1 MDDVRPAEVME
12 FAKDLAI
19 AWLGNP
25 NTRADSDDVAG
36 FLKAIHETFASM
48 PQVGLD
54 ARPSAPSQAGGV
66 VKFSPAV
73 DFPPAVDPGESLASK
88 DFIIS
93 LIDGKP
99 YKALRRHLARH
110 GLSPEDYR
118 RKFGLRPD
126 YPMVAENY
134 SRARRELANRTWV
147 DRKVEQD
154 TKGRGQGAKAEKTS
168 RKRSV
173 SAPR

>member
-1 MDDVRPAEVME
+1 MDDVRPAGVME

-25 NTRADSDDVAG
+25 NTRADREDVAG
-36 FLKAIHETFASM
+36 FLRTIHETLSALPRIS
-48 PQVGLD
+48 PDRTLSV
-54 ARPSAPSQAGGV
+54 PSVTGGKPDMQANV
-66 VKFSPAV
+66 LS
-73 DFPPAVDPGESLASK
+73 AVDPGQTLASK

-110 GLSPEDYR
+110 GLSPDDYR

-134 SRARRELANRTWV
+134 SLARRELANRTWV
-147 DRKVEQD
+147 DRKVAREQEAGKQD
-154 TKGRGQGAKAEKTS
+154 
-168 RKRSV
+168 
-173 SAPR
+173 